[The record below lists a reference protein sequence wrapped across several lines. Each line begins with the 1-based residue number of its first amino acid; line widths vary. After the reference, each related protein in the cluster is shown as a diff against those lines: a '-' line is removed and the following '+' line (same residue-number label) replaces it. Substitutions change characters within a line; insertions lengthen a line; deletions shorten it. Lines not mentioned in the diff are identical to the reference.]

1 MSFEIRELSEQPQRA
16 LLVGIGV
23 PGDEKRERE
32 AVREFVRDCVEDYYA
47 LTTMARQWAS
57 DHGMDMCTDDGEVRE
72 EVIDGVVEAFDP
84 VDIEGSAEA
93 YDQPELMGPFW
104 EYVGAP
110 MVVTSHDGAVVLDVE
125 NVDAVMV
132 ADGAAE
138 DFYVSWEEM
147 DERVWSK
154 QDFSGAMRRA
164 REMELTRRVHE
175 LLLGRREEREAKAMV
190 EAWDDWMERF
200 KAVMAGKEGERSR
213 LGRGMEAMARMV
225 ALLESTRAALPG
237 RYRVGWLDVQL
248 RWATWYAQMMES
260 GEVKMSDV
268 VKDDGLARKYEER
281 FRKAVERKA
290 ELGVDEQGLKE
301 FLADMI
307 GKRMDAI
314 LVNVAAKSRR
324 TLERFLKDRARE
336 RMDDMARRLYPKRE
350 RGKAWPRGKADAET
364 YRFVQEAYKHMDAK
378 PGEKGESG
386 DYEAET
392 QRLELMLEEETD
404 EEKREELSEEV
415 KMRRMFGE
423 WGKMSYEQAL
433 AAEEYFTERVLSGR
447 DAWAEKQ
454 QARREKIAYFS
465 IHT

>member
-1 MSFEIRELSEQPQRA
+1 
-16 LLVGIGV
+16 
-23 PGDEKRERE
+23 
-32 AVREFVRDCVEDYYA
+32 
-47 LTTMARQWAS
+47 
-57 DHGMDMCTDDGEVRE
+57 
-72 EVIDGVVEAFDP
+72 
-84 VDIEGSAEA
+84 
-93 YDQPELMGPFW
+93 
-104 EYVGAP
+104 
-110 MVVTSHDGAVVLDVE
+110 
-125 NVDAVMV
+125 
-132 ADGAAE
+132 
-138 DFYVSWEEM
+138 
-147 DERVWSK
+147 
-154 QDFSGAMRRA
+154 
-164 REMELTRRVHE
+164 MELTRRVHE
-175 LLLGRREEREAKAMV
+175 LLIGRREEREARAMV
-190 EAWDDWMERF
+190 EAWDDWMARF
-200 KAVMAGKEGERSR
+200 KVVMAGKEGEKSR

-260 GEVKMSDV
+260 GEVTLSEEL
-268 VKDDGLARKYEER
+268 KDDKRYAAWAARFRNEVARKEG
-281 FRKAVERKA
+281 F
-290 ELGVDEQGLKE
+290 GVSEQGLKE
-301 FLADMI
+301 FLADMV
-307 GKRMDAI
+307 GKRMDAV
-314 LVNVAAKSRR
+314 LENVAAKCRR

-350 RGKAWPRGKADAET
+350 RGRAWPRGKADAET

-392 QRLELMLEEETD
+392 ERLERLLEEETD
-404 EEKREELSEEV
+404 EGKRAELSKEV
-415 KMRRMFGE
+415 MMRRMFGE